1 MVPLAK
7 RAAQREAGD
16 SVLALYLAKPPSV
29 AFKSFGSLTS
39 FCVEADMVGRKI
51 LQRRGK
57 KGLLH
62 STSFLE
68 FRLSCLRAMVFTA
81 SRTRTPCPSQGG
93 HLQARARR
101 SQVGVRAS

>member
-57 KGLLH
+57 KDGKQKVR
-62 STSFLE
+62 E
-68 FRLSCLRAMVFTA
+68 FF
-81 SRTRTPCPSQGG
+81 
-93 HLQARARR
+93 
-101 SQVGVRAS
+101 GVPAAE